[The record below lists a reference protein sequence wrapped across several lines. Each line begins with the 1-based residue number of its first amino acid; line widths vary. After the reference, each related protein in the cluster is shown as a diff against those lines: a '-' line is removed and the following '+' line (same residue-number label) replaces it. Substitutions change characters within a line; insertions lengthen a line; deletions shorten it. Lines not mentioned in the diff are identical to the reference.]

1 MKRPSEINFKRLMD
15 IERGIDIVNI
25 IRDKEGRIVKI
36 ELGGFFSI
44 VIVALISLLVIF
56 TAFGIGNLLLG
67 IIGPKR

>member
-1 MKRPSEINFKRLMD
+1 MNFRRLID

-44 VIVALISLLVIF
+44 IIVTLISLLVIF
-56 TAFGIGNLLLG
+56 TAFAIGGFLMGITGL
-67 IIGPKR
+67 KK